1 MIDPIENDSF
11 LGKMAP
17 PTPLMDSNAI
27 TAAYTAENIGMPVAP
42 DGEQDD
48 TDSRIA
54 IIFCVRE
61 ALGLLRNHQVTK
73 TSSSIATWRHR
84 GKKLVRYT
92 LTNVTSAYSFV
103 AREWVRGQFSAGK
116 PVTANA
122 LVEAAPWDLVVPPT
136 DAPPLPKH
144 MLERLLEGLDF
155 FKLPH
160 TRSPIFHQMEGIE
173 QQKDALC
180 LYAEQIAWIEAGLDE
195 IRVQEAAAAAAV
207 AAAAVDKEAY
217 KQ

>member
-54 IIFCVRE
+54 IIHSIQW
-61 ALGLLRNHQVTK
+61 ALGLIPANTIPGNVLF
-73 TSSSIATWRHR
+73 IAMWRHR

-92 LTNVTSAYSFV
+92 LTNVMSAYSFV

-160 TRSPIFHQMEGIE
+160 KRSPIFNQMEGIE
-173 QQKDALC
+173 LQKDALC
-180 LYAEQIAWIEAGLDE
+180 LYAEQIAGIEVGLDE
-195 IRVQEAAAAAAV
+195 IRV
-207 AAAAVDKEAY
+207 
-217 KQ
+217 